1 MMEFTSDV
9 GRVVFRPIGYR
20 QLSIELDFKEG
31 AGQQALDVCRRALAT
46 IFDTTDTLIVRGYI
60 ASDNK
65 PSRAFGAALGFSTV
79 RTDDKYI
86 EKRMTKARWRH
97 LNEQVRSR

>member
-20 QLSIELDFKEG
+20 QLSIEMDFKEG
-31 AGQQALDVCRRALAT
+31 AGQQALDVCRR
-46 IFDTTDTLIVRGYI
+46 
-60 ASDNK
+60 
-65 PSRAFGAALGFSTV
+65 ALGFSTV